1 MYTTGKHPVRE
12 HYLRFLAL
20 AQTIS
25 TPTGNSAP
33 VDLLSQKLLEV
44 IALRHIQGEAMTVT
58 DAMSL
63 SKIASPATLHRK
75 LDQLREAGLIE
86 QTFHEDNR
94 RTKYLVP
101 TKLAD
106 QYFSNLSKA
115 LVAASA

>member
-1 MYTTGKHPVRE
+1 MKE
-12 HYLRFLAL
+12 QYLRFLAL

-25 TPTGNSAP
+25 APMGNTEP
-33 VDLLSQKLLEV
+33 IDLLSQKLLEV
-44 IALRHIQGEAMTVT
+44 IALRHNQGEAMTVS

-75 LDQLREAGLIE
+75 LDQLREAGFIE
-86 QTFHEDNR
+86 QTFHGDNR

-101 TKLAD
+101 TQLAD
-106 QYFSNLSKA
+106 QHFCNLSKA